1 MVFLAVCLPISEE
14 EKESKPDTKP
24 KKTRALK
31 IEESIDLFT
40 TCSSVNDV
48 TEEETS
54 ETSEFDGDHDN
65 NDPMAGENDKDK
77 KNCLVMVDGET
88 DLEMETTRLGRKSER
103 LVEKTNEDDNV
114 PLRNII
120 EEAKKQSDP
129 KVSKEGDKVE
139 EQMQTIQTKK
149 TVEGMVLN
157 ASGIDTEKV
166 NMTREM
172 IKKRKKT
179 NKVSI
184 SKDSNPTGDK
194 NEEQM
199 HIVQAKERGACIDPK
214 ESVTEKG
221 DKNEEQMHIVQAKE
235 IGADDQPPKKKI
247 KATAKSDKKVAIT
260 QKNPNT
266 RSAAKNKSVGKSKG
280 NEKKVINSSV
290 RSLSLTKGNKKVVR
304 KNKEK
309 LLYVD
314 STICS
319 TPDVVRR
326 RSSIGSW
333 DTDLL
338 KRRETAEIDRGGFG
352 LGKVVEKQTEK
363 DIMEITIEATLN
375 EALSKFPDA
384 EYFVEFKEKLESLF
398 MVGQKNMDDEV
409 EISLN
414 KRTPD
419 ATCDSGN
426 DNDVNAEEVSN
437 QAEKTNP
444 EPPKES
450 VQLQKEI
457 GVQQADATIDDPYA
471 PSQYWYSPRFIDSCD
486 KTIERIT
493 RVDATGAPSFSLDF
507 SPMER
512 EKTQIQTTKTIEAEV
527 GEGARRALN
536 LGQHLRSPYV
546 KRIVDISALQNKDE
560 KMVCNWIRAGLEP
573 SNEVVSE
580 TTSFKTFRGAME
592 ALVAGLP
599 IPVNVIDSWIF
610 VLNDE
615 EKYRSDEAM
624 RRIFFNTKV
633 MVGIMNET
641 LQMQTRFD
649 MFTANLT
656 AAAPLKETVTMRN
669 VDLILLSDI
678 NNHRPKVIA
687 HSEKFNALSDGE

>member
-1 MVFLAVCLPISEE
+1 MVIHEFVVIFYVY
-14 EKESKPDTKP
+14 SK
-24 KKTRALK
+24 
-31 IEESIDLFT
+31 
-40 TCSSVNDV
+40 CS
-48 TEEETS
+48 
-54 ETSEFDGDHDN
+54 
-65 NDPMAGENDKDK
+65 
-77 KNCLVMVDGET
+77 L
-88 DLEMETTRLGRKSER
+88 SER
-103 LVEKTNEDDNV
+103 LLEKTNQDDNV

-139 EQMQTIQTKK
+139 EQMQTVQTKQ

-157 ASGIDTEKV
+157 ASGIEK
-166 NMTREM
+166 
-172 IKKRKKT
+172 
-179 NKVSI
+179 
-184 SKDSNPTGDK
+184 GDK

-199 HIVQAKERGACIDPK
+199 HIVQAKERCAGIDPK

-235 IGADDQPPKKKI
+235 RCAGIDPKESVTEKGDKNEEQMHI
-247 KATAKSDKKVAIT
+247 VQAKERCAGIDPKESVTEKGDKNEEQMHIV
-260 QKNPNT
+260 Q
-266 RSAAKNKSVGKSKG
+266 AKERCAGIDPKESVT
-280 NEKKVINSSV
+280 EK
-290 RSLSLTKGNKKVVR
+290 
-304 KNKEK
+304 
-309 LLYVD
+309 
-314 STICS
+314 
-319 TPDVVRR
+319 
-326 RSSIGSW
+326 GSW

-338 KRRETAEIDRGGFG
+338 KRRETTEIDRGGFG
-352 LGKVVEKQTEK
+352 LGKVVEKQTEE
-363 DIMEITIEATLN
+363 DIMEGYINRLHEKLSWMIAEKITIEATLN

-398 MVGQKNMDDEV
+398 MDGQKNMDDEV
-409 EISLN
+409 ERSLN

-437 QAEKTNP
+437 QADKTNP

-507 SPMER
+507 SPTER

-573 SNEVVSE
+573 SKLFLKQLHSKHSEVQW
-580 TTSFKTFRGAME
+580 KH
-592 ALVAGLP
+592 LVAGLP

-656 AAAPLKETVTMRN
+656 AAALLKEIVTMRN
-669 VDLILLSDI
+669 VDLNPTVVIIDNNANDDEVENIYGRVPSNMILLSDI

-687 HSEKFNALSDGE
+687 HSEKFNALSDGEKIELYEVAQKTRGERLKSYKI

>member
-1 MVFLAVCLPISEE
+1 MSELQPSAE
-14 EKESKPDTKP
+14 GQMNGGGSGAPVSIPADIVVIAPPKRRRRPSVRLGDIGDQHTFDNPQRRTKQHQQWKFNSKDP
-24 KKTRALK
+24 KSSKTRPLVNLTTTAAAAVDGGVP
-31 IEESIDLFT
+31 ITGEYQGTID
-40 TCSSVNDV
+40 VGEDK
-48 TEEETS
+48 
-54 ETSEFDGDHDN
+54 DGAGSDN
-65 NDPMAGENDKDK
+65 NHHNMMNNG
-77 KNCLVMVDGET
+77 V
-88 DLEMETTRLGRKSER
+88 GRKSER
-103 LVEKTNEDDNV
+103 LVEKTNQDDNV

-139 EQMQTIQTKK
+139 EQMQTVQTKQ

-157 ASGIDTEKV
+157 ASGIEKENV
-166 NMTREM
+166 NMTKEM

-179 NKVSI
+179 DKVSI
-184 SKDSNPTGDK
+184 SKDSNPTEDNIGK
-194 NEEQM
+194 QM
-199 HIVQAKERGACIDPK
+199 HIVQAKERSAGIDPK

-221 DKNEEQMHIVQAKE
+221 KVIEEQ
-235 IGADDQPPKKKI
+235 
-247 KATAKSDKKVAIT
+247 
-260 QKNPNT
+260 
-266 RSAAKNKSVGKSKG
+266 
-280 NEKKVINSSV
+280 
-290 RSLSLTKGNKKVVR
+290 
-304 KNKEK
+304 
-309 LLYVD
+309 
-314 STICS
+314 
-319 TPDVVRR
+319 
-326 RSSIGSW
+326 
-333 DTDLL
+333 
-338 KRRETAEIDRGGFG
+338 
-352 LGKVVEKQTEK
+352 TEE
-363 DIMEITIEATLN
+363 DIMEGYINRLHEKLSWMIAEKITIEATLN

-409 EISLN
+409 ERSLN
-414 KRTPD
+414 KRTPY
-419 ATCDSGN
+419 ATCDNGN
-426 DNDVNAEEVSN
+426 DNDVNAEEVGN

-457 GVQQADATIDDPYA
+457 RVQQADATIDDPYA

-486 KTIERIT
+486 KTVERIT

-507 SPMER
+507 SPMEG
-512 EKTQIQTTKTIEAEV
+512 EKTRIQKTKTIEAEV

-560 KMVCNWIRAGLEP
+560 KMVCNWILADVDP

-615 EKYRSDEAM
+615 EKYRSNEAM

-649 MFTANLT
+649 MFNANLI
-656 AAAPLKETVTMRN
+656 AAAPLKETVTIRN
-669 VDLILLSDI
+669 VDLNPVVVIIDNNANDDEVENIYGRVPSNLILLSDI
-678 NNHRPKVIA
+678 NNHRPKFIA
-687 HSEKFNALSDGE
+687 YSEKFNALSDGENVQLYEVAQKTRGERLKSYKI

>member
-1 MVFLAVCLPISEE
+1 MATDNVHSLP
-14 EKESKPDTKP
+14 
-24 KKTRALK
+24 K
-31 IEESIDLFT
+31 IRIK
-40 TCSSVNDV
+40 V
-48 TEEETS
+48 
-54 ETSEFDGDHDN
+54 G
-65 NDPMAGENDKDK
+65 K
-77 KNCLVMVDGET
+77 
-88 DLEMETTRLGRKSER
+88 KSER
-103 LVEKTNEDDNV
+103 LVEKTNQDDNV

-139 EQMQTIQTKK
+139 EQMQTVQTKQ

-157 ASGIDTEKV
+157 ASGIDKEKV

-172 IKKRKKT
+172 IKTRKKT
-179 NKVSI
+179 DKVSI

-199 HIVQAKERGACIDPK
+199 HIVQAKERCAGIDPK

-235 IGADDQPPKKKI
+235 RCAGIDPKESVTEKDDQPPKKKI

-260 QKNPNT
+260 QKSPNT
-266 RSAAKNKSVGKSKG
+266 RSAAKNKSVGKSKA
-280 NEKKVINSSV
+280 NEK
-290 RSLSLTKGNKKVVR
+290 
-304 KNKEK
+304 K

-319 TPDVVRR
+319 TPDVVTRR
-326 RSSIGSW
+326 PSIGSW

-338 KRRETAEIDRGGFG
+338 KRRETTEIDRAGFG
-352 LGKVVEKQTEK
+352 LGKVVEKQTEE
-363 DIMEITIEATLN
+363 DIMEGYINRLHEKVSWMIAEKITIEATLN

-398 MVGQKNMDDEV
+398 MDGQKSMDDEV
-409 EISLN
+409 ERSLN

-536 LGQHLRSPYV
+536 LGQHLRSHYV

-560 KMVCNWIRAGLEP
+560 KMVCNWIRVGLEP

-669 VDLILLSDI
+669 VDLLFFPMVHGYHYYLMVFNLKNPAVVIIDNNANDDEVENIYGRVPSNMILLSDI

-687 HSEKFNALSDGE
+687 HREKFNALSDGEKIELYEVAQKTRGERLKSYKI

>member
-1 MVFLAVCLPISEE
+1 
-14 EKESKPDTKP
+14 
-24 KKTRALK
+24 
-31 IEESIDLFT
+31 
-40 TCSSVNDV
+40 
-48 TEEETS
+48 
-54 ETSEFDGDHDN
+54 
-65 NDPMAGENDKDK
+65 
-77 KNCLVMVDGET
+77 
-88 DLEMETTRLGRKSER
+88 
-103 LVEKTNEDDNV
+103 
-114 PLRNII
+114 
-120 EEAKKQSDP
+120 
-129 KVSKEGDKVE
+129 
-139 EQMQTIQTKK
+139 
-149 TVEGMVLN
+149 MVLN
-157 ASGIDTEKV
+157 ASGIDKEKV

-179 NKVSI
+179 DKVSI

-194 NEEQM
+194 NEHQM
-199 HIVQAKERGACIDPK
+199 HIVQAKERGAGIDPK
-214 ESVTEKG
+214 ESVTEK
-221 DKNEEQMHIVQAKE
+221 
-235 IGADDQPPKKKI
+235 
-247 KATAKSDKKVAIT
+247 AKSDKKVAIT
-260 QKNPNT
+260 QKSPNT

-326 RSSIGSW
+326 RPSIGSW

-338 KRRETAEIDRGGFG
+338 KRRETTEINRGGFG
-352 LGKVVEKQTEK
+352 LGKVVEKQTEE
-363 DIMEITIEATLN
+363 DIMEGYINRLHEKLSWMIAEKITIEATLN
-375 EALSKFPDA
+375 EALLKFPDA

-409 EISLN
+409 ERSLN

-437 QAEKTNP
+437 QVEKTNP

-457 GVQQADATIDDPYA
+457 GVQQVDATIDDPYA
-471 PSQYWYSPRFIDSCD
+471 PSQYWYSPRFVDSCD

-536 LGQHLRSPYV
+536 LGQHLQSPYV

-656 AAAPLKETVTMRN
+656 VAAPLKETVTMRN
-669 VDLILLSDI
+669 VDLECTRQTNQLHNLRMKYAAKILLSDI

-687 HSEKFNALSDGE
+687 HSEKFNALSDGEKIELYEVAQKTRGERLKSYKI

>member
-1 MVFLAVCLPISEE
+1 
-14 EKESKPDTKP
+14 
-24 KKTRALK
+24 
-31 IEESIDLFT
+31 
-40 TCSSVNDV
+40 
-48 TEEETS
+48 
-54 ETSEFDGDHDN
+54 
-65 NDPMAGENDKDK
+65 
-77 KNCLVMVDGET
+77 
-88 DLEMETTRLGRKSER
+88 
-103 LVEKTNEDDNV
+103 
-114 PLRNII
+114 
-120 EEAKKQSDP
+120 
-129 KVSKEGDKVE
+129 
-139 EQMQTIQTKK
+139 
-149 TVEGMVLN
+149 MVLN
-157 ASGIDTEKV
+157 ASGIDKEKV

-179 NKVSI
+179 DKVSI

-199 HIVQAKERGACIDPK
+199 HIVQAKERGAGIDPK
-214 ESVTEKG
+214 ESVTEK
-221 DKNEEQMHIVQAKE
+221 
-235 IGADDQPPKKKI
+235 
-247 KATAKSDKKVAIT
+247 
-260 QKNPNT
+260 
-266 RSAAKNKSVGKSKG
+266 
-280 NEKKVINSSV
+280 
-290 RSLSLTKGNKKVVR
+290 
-304 KNKEK
+304 
-309 LLYVD
+309 
-314 STICS
+314 
-319 TPDVVRR
+319 
-326 RSSIGSW
+326 GSW

-352 LGKVVEKQTEK
+352 LGKVVEKQTEE
-363 DIMEITIEATLN
+363 DIMEGYINRLHEKLSWMIAEKITIEATLN

-384 EYFVEFKEKLESLF
+384 EYFVEFKEKLEILF
-398 MVGQKNMDDEV
+398 IVGKKNMDDEF
-409 EISLN
+409 ERSLN

-444 EPPKES
+444 EPPIES

-457 GVQQADATIDDPYA
+457 GVQQVDAIIDDPYA
-471 PSQYWYSPRFIDSCD
+471 PSQYWYSPRFINSCD

-536 LGQHLRSPYV
+536 LGQHLQSPYV

-573 SNEVVSE
+573 SNEVVFE

-592 ALVAGLP
+592 ALVSGLP
-599 IPVNVIDSWIF
+599 IPVNVIDCWIF

-633 MVGIMNET
+633 MLFFPMVHGYHYYLMVFNLKNPAVVITDNN
-641 LQMQTRFD
+641 
-649 MFTANLT
+649 ANDDEVENIYGRV
-656 AAAPLKETVTMRN
+656 PSN
-669 VDLILLSDI
+669 LILLSYI

-687 HSEKFNALSDGE
+687 HSKKFNALSDGEKIELYEVAQKTRGERLKSYKI

>member
-1 MVFLAVCLPISEE
+1 
-14 EKESKPDTKP
+14 
-24 KKTRALK
+24 
-31 IEESIDLFT
+31 
-40 TCSSVNDV
+40 
-48 TEEETS
+48 
-54 ETSEFDGDHDN
+54 
-65 NDPMAGENDKDK
+65 
-77 KNCLVMVDGET
+77 
-88 DLEMETTRLGRKSER
+88 
-103 LVEKTNEDDNV
+103 
-114 PLRNII
+114 
-120 EEAKKQSDP
+120 
-129 KVSKEGDKVE
+129 
-139 EQMQTIQTKK
+139 MQTVQTKQ

-157 ASGIDTEKV
+157 ASGIEKEKV

-179 NKVSI
+179 DKVSI

-199 HIVQAKERGACIDPK
+199 HIVQAKERCAGIDPK

-235 IGADDQPPKKKI
+235 RCAGIDPKESVTEKGDKNEEQMHIVQAKERCAGIDPKESVTEKGDKNEEQMHIVQAKERCAGIDPKESVTEKDDQPPKKKI
-247 KATAKSDKKVAIT
+247 KATTKSDKKVAIT
-260 QKNPNT
+260 QKSPNT

-326 RSSIGSW
+326 RPSIGSW

-338 KRRETAEIDRGGFG
+338 KRRETTEIDRGGFG
-352 LGKVVEKQTEK
+352 LGKVVEKQTEE
-363 DIMEITIEATLN
+363 DIMEGYINRLHEKLSWMIAEKITIEATLN

-398 MVGQKNMDDEV
+398 MDGQKNMDDEV
-409 EISLN
+409 ERSLN

-437 QAEKTNP
+437 QADKTNP

-471 PSQYWYSPRFIDSCD
+471 PSQYWCSPRFIDSCD

-512 EKTQIQTTKTIEAEV
+512 EKTHIQTTKTIEVEV

-687 HSEKFNALSDGE
+687 HSEKFNALSDGEKIELYEVAQKTRGERLKSYKI

>member
-1 MVFLAVCLPISEE
+1 MKL
-14 EKESKPDTKP
+14 
-24 KKTRALK
+24 
-31 IEESIDLFT
+31 
-40 TCSSVNDV
+40 
-48 TEEETS
+48 
-54 ETSEFDGDHDN
+54 
-65 NDPMAGENDKDK
+65 
-77 KNCLVMVDGET
+77 
-88 DLEMETTRLGRKSER
+88 KSER
-103 LVEKTNEDDNV
+103 LVEKTNEDDSV

-129 KVSKEGDKVE
+129 KVSKEGDKAE
-139 EQMQTIQTKK
+139 EQMQTVQTKK

-157 ASGIDTEKV
+157 ASGIDKEKV

-179 NKVSI
+179 DKVNI
-184 SKDSNPTGDK
+184 SKDSNPTG
-194 NEEQM
+194 
-199 HIVQAKERGACIDPK
+199 IDPK
-214 ESVTEKG
+214 ESVTEK
-221 DKNEEQMHIVQAKE
+221 
-235 IGADDQPPKKKI
+235 DDQPPKKKI

-260 QKNPNT
+260 QKSPNT

-290 RSLSLTKGNKKVVR
+290 RLLSLTKGNKKVVR

-309 LLYVD
+309 GYINRLHEKL
-314 STICS
+314 
-319 TPDVVRR
+319 
-326 RSSIGSW
+326 SW
-333 DTDLL
+333 MI
-338 KRRETAEIDRGGFG
+338 AE
-352 LGKVVEKQTEK
+352 K
-363 DIMEITIEATLN
+363 ITIEATLN

-409 EISLN
+409 ERSLN

-536 LGQHLRSPYV
+536 LGQHLRSP
-546 KRIVDISALQNKDE
+546 IVDISALQNKDE
-560 KMVCNWIRAGLEP
+560 KMVCNWICAGLEP

-599 IPVNVIDSWIF
+599 IPVNVIDIWIF

-633 MVGIMNET
+633 MAGIMNET

-687 HSEKFNALSDGE
+687 HSEKFNALSDGEKIELYEVAQKTRGERLKSYKI

>member
-1 MVFLAVCLPISEE
+1 MATDNVHSLP
-14 EKESKPDTKP
+14 
-24 KKTRALK
+24 K
-31 IEESIDLFT
+31 IRIK
-40 TCSSVNDV
+40 V
-48 TEEETS
+48 
-54 ETSEFDGDHDN
+54 G
-65 NDPMAGENDKDK
+65 K
-77 KNCLVMVDGET
+77 
-88 DLEMETTRLGRKSER
+88 KSER
-103 LVEKTNEDDNV
+103 LLEKTNQDDNV

-139 EQMQTIQTKK
+139 EQMQTVQTKQ

-157 ASGIDTEKV
+157 ASGIEKEKV

-199 HIVQAKERGACIDPK
+199 HIVQAKERCAGIDPK

-235 IGADDQPPKKKI
+235 RCAGIDPKE
-247 KATAKSDKKVAIT
+247 
-260 QKNPNT
+260 
-266 RSAAKNKSVGKSKG
+266 SVT
-280 NEKKVINSSV
+280 EK
-290 RSLSLTKGNKKVVR
+290 
-304 KNKEK
+304 
-309 LLYVD
+309 
-314 STICS
+314 
-319 TPDVVRR
+319 
-326 RSSIGSW
+326 GSW

-352 LGKVVEKQTEK
+352 LGKVVEKQTEE
-363 DIMEITIEATLN
+363 DIMEGYINRLHEKLSWMIAEKITIEATLN

-398 MVGQKNMDDEV
+398 MDGQKNMDDKV
-409 EISLN
+409 ERSLN

-426 DNDVNAEEVSN
+426 DNDVNAEEVS
-437 QAEKTNP
+437 QADKTNP

-450 VQLQKEI
+450 MQLQKET
-457 GVQQADATIDDPYA
+457 GVQQDDATIDDPYA

-527 GEGARRALN
+527 GEGA
-536 LGQHLRSPYV
+536 S
-546 KRIVDISALQNKDE
+546 
-560 KMVCNWIRAGLEP
+560 
-573 SNEVVSE
+573 EVVSE

-633 MVGIMNET
+633 MVGIMNDT

-669 VDLILLSDI
+669 VDLSFFPMVHGYHYYLMVFNLKNPAVVIIDNNANDDEVENIYGRVPSNMILLSDI

-687 HSEKFNALSDGE
+687 HSEKFNALSDGEKIELYEVAQKTRGERLKSYKI